1 MKIHLRFAAS
11 ALFALAAA
19 VGAQGFP
26 LDVLASQADA
36 IVIASVTQTVVGSG
50 QVSYIL
56 DIARTFKGNLQP
68 STITVIHSSVANMQI
83 ASLAPGPVGIW
94 FLTQT
99 TSGTWDVLVS
109 NPSGG
114 HLPNGLFLPATTAK
128 PAGPFAYGPTTPM
141 VDALVYEVAAG
152 IQNTPSDPVIMK
164 GAVDRMNTPAV
175 EVVRSAYLA
184 SPDPGF
190 KCFGLVLSLERGL
203 PVVTQQLSQ
212 VWDQISGDR
221 HAFWVIQ
228 ALRDSWRDPTPAAV
242 TEMASFAGTAPLGS
256 PIRAAAIRALAA
268 VHTQETLPFLA
279 SLLSSSDSG
288 EQERAIYGVS
298 AFANGCP
305 IQTNANSMSMTYLTQ
320 CNHSSTYSTPETWAH
335 FAFGPRSADR
345 MPAFA
350 QFWQGW
356 WSNHPELHAST
367 GALRIA
373 QDPNPAEPRL

>member
-1 MKIHLRFAAS
+1 MKITPRIAG

-26 LDVLASQADA
+26 LDVLASQSDA
-36 IVIASVTQTVVGSG
+36 IVIASVMQTVVGSD
-50 QVSYIL
+50 QVSYTL

-68 STITVIHSSVANMQI
+68 STITVIHPLANRQF
-83 ASLAPGPVGIW
+83 ASLSPGVTGIW

-114 HLPNGLFLPATTAK
+114 QLAKAFFLPASTAK
-128 PAGPFAYGPTTPM
+128 PTGPFAYGPTTPM

-152 IQNTPSDPVIMK
+152 IQNTSSDPVIIT
-164 GAVDRMNTPAV
+164 GAVDRMDTPAV
-175 EVVRSAYLA
+175 EAVRSAYLA
-184 SPDPGF
+184 SADPGF

-212 VWDQISGDR
+212 VWGQIGADR

-242 TEMASFAGTAPLGS
+242 TQMASFAGTTPLGS

-268 VHTQETLPFLA
+268 VHTREAVPFLA
-279 SLLSSSDSG
+279 SLLSSSDSN
-288 EQERAIYGVS
+288 EQERGIYGVS

-305 IQTNANSMSMTYLTQ
+305 IQTQANAMSMTYLTQ
-320 CNHSSTYSTPETWAH
+320 CNHSSTYSTPDTQAH
-335 FAFGPRSADR
+335 FAFGPGTAGQI
-345 MPAFA
+345 PAFA

-356 WSNHPELHAST
+356 WSSHPELH
-367 GALRIA
+367 
-373 QDPNPAEPRL
+373 